1 MSTKLDIS
9 TLYLEHICA
18 YSWHHTTNTQQ
29 PFGGR
34 TMTTATATRT
44 RHEHTTDLID
54 TLKDH
59 HRHSHTHRADML
71 VALGQLDEAD
81 IATQRG
87 ENSTATWL
95 KRELNLPTATAYEY
109 VSIARGLRRFRQLY
123 DTFRSGVMPYS
134 TMRLLLRYMHEH
146 NEETLIDLA
155 LIHGF
160 SELQHILAG
169 ADPADDT
176 EPAEPSV
183 TARFRTDGMLDFR
196 ALLPAVR
203 GQALLAALKIAQLAS
218 YSDKLPDSDVLDD
231 PEALDELIA
240 HAETQPETCPADHT
254 DTPAPPRT
262 KLDMESILRPPSR
275 YGPPEKKD
283 LYPAFIAMM
292 DMVRDNPTSPLRTPG
307 AHVNI
312 VLTEDGGAWMPENIS
327 ARSAEVR
334 SYIANATVRMHLL
347 DKKGLTIN
355 VGRAQRF
362 ATDAQ
367 VLALLTAWGHQCAMP
382 GCSHRRFIE
391 IHHIQEWEDGGA
403 TNMDN
408 LIPLCSSCHSKI
420 SHGTAYIQAHGPDL
434 YFRLQDG
441 TQYVSRNRSLP
452 TRTYNHQG
460 PLRDTVAPGD
470 SFDERA
476 GA

>member
-1 MSTKLDIS
+1 
-9 TLYLEHICA
+9 
-18 YSWHHTTNTQQ
+18 
-29 PFGGR
+29 
-34 TMTTATATRT
+34 
-44 RHEHTTDLID
+44 
-54 TLKDH
+54 
-59 HRHSHTHRADML
+59 
-71 VALGQLDEAD
+71 
-81 IATQRG
+81 
-87 ENSTATWL
+87 
-95 KRELNLPTATAYEY
+95 
-109 VSIARGLRRFRQLY
+109 
-123 DTFRSGVMPYS
+123 
-134 TMRLLLRYMHEH
+134 
-146 NEETLIDLA
+146 
-155 LIHGF
+155 
-160 SELQHILAG
+160 
-169 ADPADDT
+169 
-176 EPAEPSV
+176 
-183 TARFRTDGMLDFR
+183 
-196 ALLPAVR
+196 
-203 GQALLAALKIAQLAS
+203 
-218 YSDKLPDSDVLDD
+218 
-231 PEALDELIA
+231 
-240 HAETQPETCPADHT
+240 
-254 DTPAPPRT
+254 
-262 KLDMESILRPPSR
+262 
-275 YGPPEKKD
+275 
-283 LYPAFIAMM
+283 
-292 DMVRDNPTSPLRTPG
+292 
-307 AHVNI
+307 
-312 VLTEDGGAWMPENIS
+312 MPENIS

-334 SYIANATVRMHLL
+334 SYIANATARMHLL

-367 VLALLTAWGHQCAMP
+367 VLALLTAWGHRCAMP

>member
-1 MSTKLDIS
+1 
-9 TLYLEHICA
+9 
-18 YSWHHTTNTQQ
+18 
-29 PFGGR
+29 
-34 TMTTATATRT
+34 MTTATAPI
-44 RHEHTTDLID
+44 ETTLQLID
-54 TLKDH
+54 DLKFH
-59 HRHSHTHRADML
+59 HCESHTHRADML
-71 VALGQLDEAD
+71 DALGQLDEEN
-81 IATQRG
+81 IAEQRG
-87 ENSTATWL
+87 ETSTATWI
-95 KRELNLPTATAYEY
+95 KRELNLPTSTAYEY
-109 VSIARGLRRFRQLY
+109 TRVARGLRRFRLLFE
-123 DTFRSGVMPYS
+123 TFRSGVMPYN
-134 TMRLLLRYMHEH
+134 TMRFLLRYMHEE
-146 NEETLIDLA
+146 NEEDLIDLA
-155 LIHGF
+155 LIHGY
-160 SELQHILAG
+160 SELEHMLAG
-169 ADPADDT
+169 ADPAEDT
-176 EPAEPSV
+176 EPEEPFV
-183 TARFRTDGMLDFR
+183 KADFRADGMLAFH

-203 GQALLAALKIAQLAS
+203 GQALLNALKIAQLAS
-218 YSDKLPDSDVLDD
+218 YCAELPNADELADEDKLNAFIASAES
-231 PEALDELIA
+231 EAEA
-240 HAETQPETCPADHT
+240 CPADLVGK
-254 DTPAPPRT
+254 PGRPRT

-452 TRTYNHQG
+452 TRTHNHQG

>member
-1 MSTKLDIS
+1 
-9 TLYLEHICA
+9 
-18 YSWHHTTNTQQ
+18 
-29 PFGGR
+29 
-34 TMTTATATRT
+34 MTTATAPVDKTQL
-44 RHEHTTDLID
+44 LID
-54 TLKDH
+54 DLKFH
-59 HRHSHTHRADML
+59 HCESHTHRADML
-71 VALGQLDEAD
+71 DALGQLDEDD
-81 IATQRG
+81 IAEQYG
-87 ENSTATWL
+87 ESSTATWI
-95 KRELNLPTATAYEY
+95 KRELNLPASTAYEY
-109 VSIARGLRRFRQLY
+109 TRVARGLRRFRLLFE
-123 DTFRSGVMPYS
+123 TFRSGVMPYN
-134 TMRLLLRYMHEH
+134 TVRFLLRYMHEE
-146 NEETLIDLA
+146 NEEELIDLA
-155 LIHGF
+155 LIHAY
-160 SELQHILAG
+160 SELEHMLAG
-169 ADPADDT
+169 ADPAEET
-176 EPAEPSV
+176 EPEEPYV
-183 TARFRTDGMLDFR
+183 TASFRNDGMLAFR

-203 GQALLAALKIAQLAS
+203 GQALLAALKVAQVTS
-218 YSDKLPDSDVLDD
+218 YCAELPDQEILND

-240 HAETQPETCPADHT
+240 SLEAEEEACPADLVEK
-254 DTPAPPRT
+254 PGRPRT
-262 KLDMESILRPPSR
+262 KLDLDSILRPPSR

-403 TNMDN
+403 TDMDN

-420 SHGTAYIQAHGPDL
+420 SHGTAYIQAHGADL
-434 YFRLQDG
+434 FFRLQDG

-460 PLRDTVAPGD
+460 PLRDTVTPGD

>member
-1 MSTKLDIS
+1 MLD
-9 TLYLEHICA
+9 
-18 YSWHHTTNTQQ
+18 
-29 PFGGR
+29 
-34 TMTTATATRT
+34 
-44 RHEHTTDLID
+44 
-54 TLKDH
+54 
-59 HRHSHTHRADML
+59 
-71 VALGQLDEAD
+71 ALGQLDEEN
-81 IATQRG
+81 IAEQRG
-87 ENSTATWL
+87 ETSTATWI
-95 KRELNLPTATAYEY
+95 KRELNLPTSTAYEY
-109 VSIARGLRRFRQLY
+109 TRVARGLRRFRLLFE
-123 DTFRSGVMPYS
+123 TFRSGVMPYN
-134 TMRLLLRYMHEH
+134 TMRFLLRYMHEE
-146 NEETLIDLA
+146 NEEDLIDLA
-155 LIHGF
+155 LIHGY
-160 SELQHILAG
+160 SELEHMLAG
-169 ADPADDT
+169 ADPAEDT
-176 EPAEPSV
+176 EPEEPFV
-183 TARFRTDGMLDFR
+183 KADFRADGMLAFH

-203 GQALLAALKIAQLAS
+203 GQALLNALKIAQLAS
-218 YSDKLPDSDVLDD
+218 YCAELPNADELADEDKLNAFIASAES
-231 PEALDELIA
+231 EAEA
-240 HAETQPETCPADHT
+240 CPADLVGK
-254 DTPAPPRT
+254 PGRPRT

-434 YFRLQDG
+434 FFRLQDG

>member
-1 MSTKLDIS
+1 MLD
-9 TLYLEHICA
+9 
-18 YSWHHTTNTQQ
+18 
-29 PFGGR
+29 
-34 TMTTATATRT
+34 
-44 RHEHTTDLID
+44 
-54 TLKDH
+54 
-59 HRHSHTHRADML
+59 
-71 VALGQLDEAD
+71 ALGQLDEEN
-81 IATQRG
+81 IAEQRG
-87 ENSTATWL
+87 ETSTATWI
-95 KRELNLPTATAYEY
+95 KRELNLPTSTAYEY
-109 VSIARGLRRFRQLY
+109 TRVARGLRRFRLLFE
-123 DTFRSGVMPYS
+123 TFRSGVMPYN
-134 TMRLLLRYMHEH
+134 TMRFLLRYMHEE
-146 NEETLIDLA
+146 NEEDLIDLA
-155 LIHGF
+155 LIHGY
-160 SELQHILAG
+160 SELEHMLAG
-169 ADPADDT
+169 ADPAEDT
-176 EPAEPSV
+176 EPEEPFV
-183 TARFRTDGMLDFR
+183 KADFRADGMLAFH

-203 GQALLAALKIAQLAS
+203 GQALLNALKIAQLAS
-218 YSDKLPDSDVLDD
+218 YCAELPNADELADEDKLNAFIASAES
-231 PEALDELIA
+231 EAEA
-240 HAETQPETCPADHT
+240 CPADLVGK
-254 DTPAPPRT
+254 PGRPRT

>member
-1 MSTKLDIS
+1 MLD
-9 TLYLEHICA
+9 
-18 YSWHHTTNTQQ
+18 
-29 PFGGR
+29 
-34 TMTTATATRT
+34 
-44 RHEHTTDLID
+44 
-54 TLKDH
+54 
-59 HRHSHTHRADML
+59 
-71 VALGQLDEAD
+71 ALGQLDEEN
-81 IATQRG
+81 IAEQRG
-87 ENSTATWL
+87 ETSTATWI
-95 KRELNLPTATAYEY
+95 KRELNLPTSTAYEY
-109 VSIARGLRRFRQLY
+109 TRVARGLRRFRLLFE
-123 DTFRSGVMPYS
+123 TFRSGVMPYN
-134 TMRLLLRYMHEH
+134 TMRFLLRYMHEE
-146 NEETLIDLA
+146 NEEDLIDLA
-155 LIHGF
+155 LIHGY
-160 SELQHILAG
+160 SELEHMLAG
-169 ADPADDT
+169 ADPAEDT
-176 EPAEPSV
+176 EPEEPFV
-183 TARFRTDGMLDFR
+183 KADFRADGMLAFH

-203 GQALLAALKIAQLAS
+203 GQALLNALKIAQLAS
-218 YSDKLPDSDVLDD
+218 YCAELPNADELADEDKLNAFIASAES
-231 PEALDELIA
+231 EAEA
-240 HAETQPETCPADHT
+240 CPADLVGK
-254 DTPAPPRT
+254 PGRPRT

-470 SFDERA
+470 SFNE
-476 GA
+476 